1 MFILDIMQNLPD
13 RDPTELF
20 MVLNLLLTADINMIK
35 WWLITFS
42 AFKLFIIVYFLLE
55 FCPGLFLWNLPLEG
69 INDIALATSHGPF
82 LFSF

>member
-35 WWLITFS
+35 
-42 AFKLFIIVYFLLE
+42 
-55 FCPGLFLWNLPLEG
+55 
-69 INDIALATSHGPF
+69 
-82 LFSF
+82 